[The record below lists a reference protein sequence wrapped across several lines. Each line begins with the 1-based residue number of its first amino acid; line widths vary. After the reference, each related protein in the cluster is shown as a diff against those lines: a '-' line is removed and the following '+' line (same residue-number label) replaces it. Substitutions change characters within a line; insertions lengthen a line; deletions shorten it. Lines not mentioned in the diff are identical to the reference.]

1 VRIGIDARLL
11 TGAYTGDRTY
21 WRGLLK
27 AFNELLSPNEHRLVL
42 FSTRPIPS
50 GMLPESPLYEP
61 VVAPARS
68 ERLWSLLRLPKLARH
83 APLRLGS
90 HAVHSLA
97 LVHGSDRDDRA

>member
-1 VRIGIDARLL
+1 MRFETEQGTLSRAIGLLRKERPTPQAVSARVEADSEPPAGGQAVRIGIDARLL

-50 GMLPESPLYEP
+50 GT
-61 VVAPARS
+61 AARI
-68 ERLWSLLRLPKLARH
+68 A
-83 APLRLGS
+83 
-90 HAVHSLA
+90 A
-97 LVHGSDRDDRA
+97 L